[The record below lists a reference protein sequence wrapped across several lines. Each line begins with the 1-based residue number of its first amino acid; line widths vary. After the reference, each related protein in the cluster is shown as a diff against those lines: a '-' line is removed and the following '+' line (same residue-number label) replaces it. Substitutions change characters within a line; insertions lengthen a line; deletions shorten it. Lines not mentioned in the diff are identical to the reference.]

1 MTAPRPLTFEA
12 LHRREL
18 ARDPWVWVVA
28 AMLPLTALSW
38 RTLAPEVGVMSVF
51 GVAALLLPPA
61 VLALL
66 APRLARR
73 TTWAFWGSLAPRPAG
88 AYRGA
93 VIGATLGA
101 LLPLSAGAA
110 AAAAV
115 VGAPPVAAAAL
126 VGSVAAI
133 VVAYGALAG
142 LVAAATLEPAKAVA
156 LGAVVWGLGVVAYEP
171 ALVALAVTFAER
183 AFEPYLAVLVLAH
196 PLEIARVALL
206 RALDTPVFVGPTGL
220 LLERWWG
227 WAPLGAA
234 FWAGVTALVG
244 AALLTLIAGGVLAR
258 RAR

>member
-73 TTWAFWGSLAPRPAG
+73 STWAFWGSLAPRPAG

-93 VIGATLGA
+93 VVGSTLGA
-101 LLPLSAGAA
+101 LLPLASGAA
-110 AAAAV
+110 AAGAV
-115 VGAPPVAAAAL
+115 VGAEPLAATALVAA
-126 VGSVAAI
+126 VAAI

-142 LVAAATLEPAKAVA
+142 LVAAATLDPARAIA

-171 ALVALAVTFAER
+171 ALVALAVAFADR
-183 AFEPYLAVLVLAH
+183 VYEPYLVALVLAH

-206 RALDTPVFVGPTGL
+206 RTLDTPVFAGPTGL

-227 WAPLGAA
+227 WAPLGPA
-234 FWAGVTALVG
+234 FWAAVTSLLG
-244 AALLTLIAGGVLAR
+244 AALLTVVAGGILAR
-258 RAR
+258 RSR

>member
-1 MTAPRPLTFEA
+1 VIAPRPLSFEA

-28 AMLPLTALSW
+28 VMLPLTAFSW

-66 APRLARR
+66 APRLSRR

-101 LLPLSAGAA
+101 LLPLSAAA
-110 AAAAV
+110 AAVV
-115 VGAPPVAAAAL
+115 VGAPPVPAASL
-126 VGSVAAI
+126 VASVAAI

-142 LVAAATLEPAKAVA
+142 LVAAATLEPARAVA

-171 ALVALAVTFAER
+171 ALVALAVAFAER
-183 AFEPYLAVLVLAH
+183 AFEPYLAALVLAH

-234 FWAGVTALVG
+234 FWAGVTSLVG

>member
-1 MTAPRPLTFEA
+1 VTPPRPLSFEA

-18 ARDPWVWVVA
+18 ARDPWVWLVA
-28 AMLPLTALSW
+28 AVLPLTAFSW
-38 RTLAPEVGVMSVF
+38 RSLAPEVGVMSVF

-73 TTWAFWGSLAPRPAG
+73 STWALWGSLATRPAA

-93 VIGATLGA
+93 VLGATLGA
-101 LLPLSAGAA
+101 LLPLAAGAA

-115 VGAPPVAAAAL
+115 VGADPVAAAAL
-126 VGSVAAI
+126 VGSVVAV

-142 LVAAATLEPAKAVA
+142 LVAAATLEPARAVA

-171 ALVALAVTFAER
+171 ALVALAVAFADR
-183 AFEPYLAVLVLAH
+183 TFEPVLAAAMLAH

-206 RALDTPVFVGPTGL
+206 RTLDTPVFVGPTGL
-220 LLERWWG
+220 LLQRWWG
-227 WAPLGAA
+227 WAPLGPA
-234 FWAGVTALVG
+234 FWAAVTSLLG
-244 AALLTLIAGGVLAR
+244 AALLTFVAGGVLAR
-258 RAR
+258 RSR